1 MVYTVIN
8 SADILSIIALA
19 IVVIFGIFGLVKG
32 IYAMASPIL
41 VVILSLITGTVLA
54 GKTDPIAGSKFLTF
68 VIFTAAAGI
77 VLTLLRK
84 VLSKA
89 ADWFVIGWINHLI
102 GLLAGLLIGYLAQAF
117 IFGIINLIGGKL
129 G

>member
-1 MVYTVIN
+1 MVYTVIDPVN
-8 SADILSIIALA
+8 VSGIVALA

-41 VVILSLITGTVLA
+41 VVILSLIAGTVFS
-54 GKTDPIAGSKFLTF
+54 GKVDPIAGSRFLTF
-68 VIFTAAAGI
+68 FIISSVAWV

-84 VLSKA
+84 LLSKA

-102 GLLAGLLIGYLAQAF
+102 GLLAGLMIGYLAQAF
-117 IFGIINLIGGKL
+117 IFGIINLVGGR
-129 G
+129 